1 MYFRHP
7 IDTKGMIRKLYFKL
21 LVWREQKIS
30 ERQFVL
36 ILSFLVGIFCALA
49 AYILKSTIHI
59 LHNLVSQGFSQ
70 GNLNYLYLATPII
83 GIALASFFV
92 RYIVKD
98 DISHGVTK
106 ILYAISQRKS
116 RIKRHNMWSSM
127 VASSLTIGFGG
138 SVGAEAPIVLTGSAI
153 GSNLGRLFNMNQ
165 KTLLLL
171 VGCGASGAI
180 AGIFKAP
187 IAGVLFTLEVLM
199 LDLTMASII
208 PLLIS
213 AVTASVLT
221 YFLSGSDVM
230 FGFTLTDPFV
240 VDRVPFYILLG
251 VICGFVSLY
260 FTRGMVKLES
270 FFASL
275 NTPFKKLL
283 VGGVMLSLLI
293 FFLPPLYGEGYE
305 TIGYLLNGQADMTT
319 QNSLFF
325 EFRESFP
332 MITLFLFLI
341 IFFKVF
347 ASAATN
353 GSGGTGGIFAPSLFI
368 GCVTGYVTA
377 YVINYFNLSKLPE
390 KNFALAGMA
399 GVMAGVMH
407 APLTGTFL
415 IAELTGGYA
424 LFLGLMITT
433 TIAYITIIAFE
444 PHSLYAKRLAQKGEL
459 LTHHKDKNVLTL
471 LKTENLVETDL
482 QIVHPD
488 MYLKDVIELISKSRR
503 NIFPVVNDKGNLV
516 GIITLD
522 EIRNIMFRPE
532 LYERFKVSKLMT
544 APPGFVNL
552 NDPMEK
558 VMLLFEKTQAWNLPV
573 LDEEGKY
580 IGFVS
585 KAKIFSAYRDVLVKM
600 SDE

>member
-1 MYFRHP
+1 
-7 IDTKGMIRKLYFKL
+7 MIRKLYLKL

-30 ERQFVL
+30 EKQFIL

-49 AYILKSTIHI
+49 AYVLKSAIHI
-59 LHNLVSQGFSQ
+59 LHKLVSQGFSQ

-83 GIALASFFV
+83 GIALASLFV

-116 RIKRHNMWSSM
+116 RIKRHNIWSSM
-127 VASSLTIGFGG
+127 IASSLTIGFGG

-213 AVTASVLT
+213 AVTASVVT
-221 YFLSGSDVM
+221 YFLSGSDFM
-230 FGFTLTDPFV
+230 FGFTLTDPFAIE
-240 VDRVPFYILLG
+240 RVPFYILLG
-251 VICGFVSLY
+251 AICGFVSLY

-275 NTPFKKLL
+275 NSPFKKLL

-305 TIGYLLNGQADMTT
+305 TIRYLLTGQADMTT
-319 QNSLFF
+319 QNSVFYA
-325 EFRESFP
+325 FRESFP
-332 MITLFLFLI
+332 MIILFLFLI
-341 IFFKVF
+341 VFFKIF

-353 GSGGTGGIFAPSLFI
+353 GSGGTGGIFAPSLFV

-377 YVINYFNLSKLPE
+377 HVINYFNLSKLPE

-433 TIAYITIIAFE
+433 ITAYIIIIAFE
-444 PHSLYAKRLAQKGEL
+444 PHSLYAMRLAQKGEL
-459 LTHHKDKNVLTL
+459 LTHHKDKSVLTL
-471 LKTENLVETDL
+471 LKTGNLIETDL
-482 QIVHPD
+482 QIVRPD
-488 MYLKDVIELISKSRR
+488 MYLRDVIELISKSKR
-503 NIFPVVNDKGNLV
+503 NIFPVVNDTDNLV

-532 LYERFKVSKLMT
+532 LYDRFKVSKLMIS
-544 APPGFVNL
+544 PPGFVNL

-573 LDEEGKY
+573 LDEERKY

-585 KAKIFSAYRDVLVKM
+585 KAKIFNAYRDVLVRM

>member
-7 IDTKGMIRKLYFKL
+7 IVLKEMIQKLYLKL
-21 LVWREQKIS
+21 LVWRERTIG

-36 ILSFLVGIFCALA
+36 ILSFLVGLFCALA
-49 AYILKSTIHI
+49 AFLLKSIIHI
-59 LHNLVSQGFSQ
+59 LHNLVSQSFSQ

-83 GIALASFFV
+83 GIAFASLFV

-116 RIKRHNMWSSM
+116 RIKPHNMWSS
-127 VASSLTIGFGG
+127 VIASSLTIGFGG

-213 AVTASVLT
+213 AATASVLT
-221 YFLSGSDVM
+221 YFLSGSEFM
-230 FGFTLTDPFV
+230 FGFTMTDPFIIE
-240 VDRVPFYILLG
+240 RVPFYILLG

-260 FTRGMVKLES
+260 FTRGMIKMES

-293 FFLPPLYGEGYE
+293 FFLPPLYGEGYD

-319 QNSLFF
+319 QNSVFYA
-325 EFRESFP
+325 FRENFL

-341 IFFKVF
+341 VFFKIF

-368 GCVTGYVTA
+368 GCVTGYIMA
-377 YVINYFNLSKLPE
+377 YIINYFNLSKLPE

-424 LFLGLMITT
+424 LFLGLIITT
-433 TIAYITIIAFE
+433 TIAFITIIAFE
-444 PHSLYAKRLAQKGEL
+444 PHSLYAMRLAQKGEL
-459 LTHHKDKNVLTL
+459 LTHHKDKSVLTL
-471 LKTENLVETDL
+471 LKTENVIETDL
-482 QIVHPD
+482 QVVHPD

-503 NIFPVVNDKGNLV
+503 NIFPVVSDNGNLV
-516 GIITLD
+516 GIISLD

-532 LYERFKVSKLMT
+532 LYNRFKVSKLMIS
-544 APPGFVNL
+544 PPGFVNL
-552 NDPMEK
+552 NDSMES

-573 LDEEGKY
+573 LDDERKY

-585 KAKIFSAYRDVLVKM
+585 KAKIFNSYRDVLVRM

>member
-1 MYFRHP
+1 
-7 IDTKGMIRKLYFKL
+7 MIQKLYLKL
-21 LVWREQKIS
+21 LVWRERTIG

-36 ILSFLVGIFCALA
+36 ILSFLVGLFCALA
-49 AYILKSTIHI
+49 AFLLKSIIHI
-59 LHNLVSQGFSQ
+59 LHNLVSQSFSQ

-83 GIALASFFV
+83 GIAFASLFV

-116 RIKRHNMWSSM
+116 RIKPHNMWSS
-127 VASSLTIGFGG
+127 VIASSLTIGFGG

-213 AVTASVLT
+213 AATASVLT
-221 YFLSGSDVM
+221 YFLSGSEFM
-230 FGFTLTDPFV
+230 FGFTMTDPFIIE
-240 VDRVPFYILLG
+240 RVPFYILLG

-260 FTRGMVKLES
+260 FTRGMIKMES

-293 FFLPPLYGEGYE
+293 FFLPPLYGEGYD

-319 QNSLFF
+319 QNSVFYA
-325 EFRESFP
+325 FRENFL

-341 IFFKVF
+341 VFFKIF

-368 GCVTGYVTA
+368 GCVTGYIMA
-377 YVINYFNLSKLPE
+377 YIINYFNLSKLPE

-424 LFLGLMITT
+424 LFLGLIITT
-433 TIAYITIIAFE
+433 TIAFITIIAFE
-444 PHSLYAKRLAQKGEL
+444 PHSLYAMRLAQKGEL
-459 LTHHKDKNVLTL
+459 LTHHKDKSVLTL
-471 LKTENLVETDL
+471 LKTENVIETDL
-482 QIVHPD
+482 QVVHPD

-503 NIFPVVNDKGNLV
+503 NIFPVVSDNGNLV
-516 GIITLD
+516 GIISLD

-532 LYERFKVSKLMT
+532 LYNRFKVSKLMIS
-544 APPGFVNL
+544 PPGFVNL
-552 NDPMEK
+552 NDSMES

-573 LDEEGKY
+573 LDDERKY

-585 KAKIFSAYRDVLVKM
+585 KAKIFNSYRDVLVRM

>member
-1 MYFRHP
+1 MVH
-7 IDTKGMIRKLYFKL
+7 KLYLKL
-21 LVWREQKIS
+21 LLWKERKVN

-49 AYILKSTIHI
+49 AYILKSAIHI
-59 LHNLVSQGFSQ
+59 VHDLVSHSFSQ

-83 GIALASFFV
+83 GIALASLFV

-106 ILYAISQRKS
+106 ILHAISQRKS
-116 RIKRHNMWSSM
+116 RIKPHNTWSSM

-213 AVTASVLT
+213 AATASVLT
-221 YFLSGSDVM
+221 YFLSGSGFM
-230 FGFTLTDPFV
+230 FGFVLTDPFAV
-240 VDRVPFYILLG
+240 ERVPFYILLG
-251 VICGFVSLY
+251 IICGFVSLY
-260 FTRGMVKLES
+260 FTKGMVKLES

-275 NTPFKKLL
+275 NTPLKKLL

-319 QNSLFF
+319 QNSVFYA
-325 EFRESFP
+325 FRESFP
-332 MITLFLFLI
+332 MIVLFLFLI

-368 GCVTGYVTA
+368 GCVTGYATA
-377 YVINYFNLSKLPE
+377 HIINYFNLSKLPE

-424 LFLGLMITT
+424 LFLGLIITT
-433 TIAYITIIAFE
+433 TIAYITIISFQ
-444 PHSLYAKRLAQKGEL
+444 PHSLYAMRLAQKGEL
-459 LTHHKDKNVLTL
+459 LTHHKDKSVLTL

-482 QIVHPD
+482 QIVHRD
-488 MYLKDVIELISKSRR
+488 MYLKDVVELISKSKR
-503 NIFPVVNDKGNLV
+503 NIFPVVNDHGYLV

-532 LYERFKVSKLMT
+532 LYDRFKVSKLMIS
-544 APPGFVNL
+544 PPGFVNL
-552 NDPMEK
+552 NDSMEK
-558 VMLLFEKTQAWNLPV
+558 VMLQFEKTQAWNLPV
-573 LDEEGKY
+573 LDEERKY

-585 KAKIFSAYRDVLVKM
+585 KAKIFNAYRDVLVKM